1 MKYLLSFLCV
11 FWAFDQAFSEDCPT
25 RKPNGEACIV
35 TQQPSTD
42 VDGNWVTHK
51 LPVSNDCDCQC
62 HADFTTIE
70 GDRLGADVL
79 PHGKDS
85 VICTNVNG
93 KGCTGYR
100 KDFTFHCM
108 RFSSN
113 EDDQRNRSRS
123 GTQDDQ
129 HRNFSKDQCRDE
141 RCASADYSLT
151 ENWKLTN
158 ATKAICDQ
166 QYLQCLKDGQ
176 AKPDFDQALRVA
188 RTQVPAEERPTP
200 PPPERQL
207 VGNKYGQM
215 VECFNDSDFNAL
227 KNQPDAL
234 HYRSNGPVLMCLSP
248 RYVPSGNGCM
258 GEDIV
263 NGQLAYICAGDY
275 GAPQYALRKQNYD
288 IRSPSEPKLVT
299 DDGWPLVEC
308 RRGGW
313 IICLAKDPEV
323 TQIRKT
329 IKGTSVVVYGRAYYN
344 SVAVDTSFRPWSP

>member
-1 MKYLLSFLCV
+1 MHVILTELDSLCNTSSCRAGWSAIAMKYLLSFLCV
-11 FWAFDQAFSEDCPT
+11 FWVFDQAFSEDCPT

-176 AKPDFDQALRVA
+176 AKPDFDEALRVA
-188 RTQVPAEERPTP
+188 RTQVPAEA
-200 PPPERQL
+200 PPPEPQPAPSRPAYVSQT
-207 VGNKYGQM
+207 YGPLTD
-215 VECFNDSDFNAL
+215 CFWDPIFLSKGGVA
-227 KNQPDAL
+227 
-234 HYRSNGPVLMCLSP
+234 MCLG
-248 RYVPSGNGCM
+248 PSSMRAQQPGCFTP
-258 GEDIV
+258 DIV
-263 NGQLAYICAGDY
+263 NGRQAYLCEGANHGPEMFFSRKSQY
-275 GAPQYALRKQNYD
+275 GGG
-288 IRSPSEPKLVT
+288 RS
-299 DDGWPLVEC
+299 W
-308 RRGGW
+308 
-313 IICLAKDPEV
+313 
-323 TQIRKT
+323 
-329 IKGTSVVVYGRAYYN
+329 
-344 SVAVDTSFRPWSP
+344 

>member
-141 RCASADYSLT
+141 RCASAAYETTESWQLT
-151 ENWKLTN
+151 H
-158 ATKAICDQ
+158 AAKAICDQ

-176 AKPDFDQALRVA
+176 AKPDFDEALRVA
-188 RTQVPAEERPTP
+188 RTQVPAEA
-200 PPPERQL
+200 PPPEPQPAPSRPAYVSQT
-207 VGNKYGQM
+207 YGPLTD
-215 VECFNDSDFNAL
+215 CFWDPIFLSKGGVA
-227 KNQPDAL
+227 
-234 HYRSNGPVLMCLSP
+234 MCLG
-248 RYVPSGNGCM
+248 PSSMRAQQPGCFTP
-258 GEDIV
+258 DIV
-263 NGQLAYICAGDY
+263 NGRQAYLCEGANHGPEMFFSRKSQY
-275 GAPQYALRKQNYD
+275 GGG
-288 IRSPSEPKLVT
+288 RS
-299 DDGWPLVEC
+299 W
-308 RRGGW
+308 
-313 IICLAKDPEV
+313 
-323 TQIRKT
+323 
-329 IKGTSVVVYGRAYYN
+329 
-344 SVAVDTSFRPWSP
+344 